1 MGLIRGGARR
11 PDPLDAVWPSHLRLY
26 SDCAHLGDLW
36 ARCYTV
42 VGYPRE
48 VAPGWFEPLIGFAEP
63 LTLALRSAPVDLG
76 EAVKS
81 MSRRMIWHRGT
92 VEADRAQGKI
102 GRADESIALEDAET
116 VRRDIARGDAR
127 MLEVGLTIT
136 VWGGTQEELE
146 LNCHRVESLAQG
158 MMVALRP
165 LRYQQLMG
173 LKRLLPLGEGS
184 DKLREMDSRAWAT
197 LFPFSSRDV
206 VHPHGQLMGMNP
218 VSRTLVIVDRFHQAS
233 PHSITIGWSG
243 AGKSY
248 MAKLEALRSR
258 YRGMG
263 VTIVDP
269 EGEYR
274 WLEATGATVWTLGQG
289 QGFPFDPF
297 SVRVSAPEEVERQGD
312 FLVRFLHRLAPELME
327 TFGGAV
333 HDSLWRLLS
342 VRSSRF
348 SLDGEDILTADRLVA
363 VMAEQERRAADR
375 LRRAADRWA
384 LAAGGP
390 TVQDDRFEVFD
401 LSRLSEG
408 MKGPMYLALTEWV
421 MRRMGRESLR
431 RLVIFDEAWR
441 LLTDHHT
448 APYLEELFRRA
459 RKWGTALSLISQD
472 IGDFT
477 RNRAAEVCLRN
488 APMVLLLR
496 QHAESVRE
504 VAELMRLHDG
514 EVELISAATPGE
526 GLLILDDDHLP
537 LRVIASPTEQ
547 KLLEGPQH
555 DAYGT

>member
-1 MGLIRGGARR
+1 MGLAKRGACG
-11 PDPLDAVWPSHLRLY
+11 PDPLDAVWPSHLRLHP
-26 SDCAHLGDLW
+26 DCAEVGHLW

-48 VAPGWFEPLIGFAEP
+48 VAPGWFEPFIGFPEP
-63 LTLALRSAPVDLG
+63 MTLALRSAPVDLG
-76 EAVKS
+76 EAVKN
-81 MSRRMIWHRGT
+81 MSRRMIWHRGS
-92 VEADRAQGKI
+92 VDADRAQGKI

-116 VRRDIARGDAR
+116 VRREIARGDAR

-136 VWGGTQEELE
+136 VWGGSQDELE
-146 LNCHRVESLAQG
+146 QNSRRLESLAQG

-165 LRYQQLMG
+165 LRYQQLVG

-197 LFPFSSRDV
+197 LFPFSARDV
-206 VHPHGQLMGMNP
+206 VHAHGQLMGMNP
-218 VSRTLVIVDRFHQAS
+218 ASRTLVIVDRFHQAS

-248 MAKLEALRSR
+248 AAKLEALRSR
-258 YRGMG
+258 YRGMR

-297 SVRVSAPEEVERQGD
+297 SVGSTSAEEMERQGD

-327 TFGGAV
+327 TFAGVV
-333 HDSLWRLLS
+333 HDSLWQLLS
-342 VRSSRF
+342 FRSARF
-348 SLDGEDILTADRLVA
+348 SFDGEDILTADRLVS
-363 VMAEQERRAADR
+363 MIAEHDRRAADR
-375 LRRAADRWA
+375 LRRASDRWA
-384 LAAGGP
+384 LAAGASN
-390 TVQDDRFEVFD
+390 VQDDRFEVFD

-421 MRRMGRESLR
+421 MRRMGQESLK

-459 RKWGTALSLISQD
+459 RKWGTALSLLSQD

-496 QHAESVRE
+496 QHAESVAE
-504 VAELMRLHDG
+504 VAELMRLHTG
-514 EVELISAATPGE
+514 EVDLISAATPGE

-537 LRVIASPTEQ
+537 LKIIASPAEQ
-547 KLLEGPQH
+547 KLLEGPQD